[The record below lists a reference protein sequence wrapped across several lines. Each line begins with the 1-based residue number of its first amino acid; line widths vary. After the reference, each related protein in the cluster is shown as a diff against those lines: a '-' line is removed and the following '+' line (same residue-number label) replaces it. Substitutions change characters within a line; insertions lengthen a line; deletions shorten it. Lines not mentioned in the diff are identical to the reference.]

1 MWPWTWSYWTKVNWW
16 QQEGYMRI
24 WILLSSIKLYTF
36 AHVALWSSALK
47 ERCLLPVLLTL
58 SFVMTNTTG
67 IWMLQDFSRK
77 CMQNADKTFAPLSY
91 GRTLFVGDSVR
102 QREELTARAF
112 DVCIIVEGDRLQHE
126 LQAFLFSICIRQFSL
141 SLIHIWRCRRRG

>member
-1 MWPWTWSYWTKVNWW
+1 
-16 QQEGYMRI
+16 
-24 WILLSSIKLYTF
+24 
-36 AHVALWSSALK
+36 
-47 ERCLLPVLLTL
+47 
-58 SFVMTNTTG
+58 
-67 IWMLQDFSRK
+67 MLQDFSRK

-126 LQAFLFSICIRQFSL
+126 LQAFLFSICIRQFSCVKANITV
-141 SLIHIWRCRRRG
+141 SLIGPFFLESYSGHCLYENRTIIPVLQLRPSAAKVFQEGPFQTAGAKYVLLIQPTMPKP